1 MSNAANLNNN
11 FCMVNYIFIE
21 KVNYIFEFNMR
32 WAIEFMNKKYP
43 EANPHLCLSAGL
55 KSVVIRISNNM
66 ALLC

>member
-21 KVNYIFEFNMR
+21 KVNYIF
-32 WAIEFMNKKYP
+32 EFMNKKYP

-55 KSVVIRISNNM
+55 KSVVIRISNSM